1 LTSQSKCV
9 TIYTDGGCEPNPGTG
24 GWAAIL
30 SYDGK
35 HKELSGGAP
44 NTTNNRMELTAALE
58 ALRALKRPCTV
69 LLYTDSEYVKKGITE
84 WLPSWKRRGW
94 KRKTGGIK
102 NLDLWQELDALAQTH
117 DIEWRWVRG
126 HSGDPFNERCD
137 ELASQAISGQTSPL
151 GRER

>member
-1 LTSQSKCV
+1 MTSQSKCV

-30 SYDGK
+30 SCDGK

-58 ALRALKRPCTV
+58 ALKALKRPCTV

-137 ELASQAISGQTSPL
+137 ELASQAISGQTNPL
-151 GRER
+151 GREW